1 MIDFIINWLEK
12 IRLTYNVNPRLFAVD
27 YAICVPPFWFAVYKV
42 VAGLRIGKTDKLL
55 KWFLVLGF
63 TLIAP
68 FLYIAFFGKNLPG
81 WFWIA
86 VLVFV
91 CLSIL
96 SLIKTIR
103 GKVQMKIKA

>member
-1 MIDFIINWLEK
+1 LIINWLEK
-12 IRLTYNVNPRLFAVD
+12 IRITYNVNPWIFAAV
-27 YAICVPPFWFAVYKV
+27 YATCVPPFWYAVYKV
-42 VAGLRIGKTDKLL
+42 AAGLRVGKRDKLL
-55 KWFLVLGF
+55 QWFLVLGF

-86 VLVFV
+86 VTAFI
-91 CLSIL
+91 CLSVL

-103 GKVQMKIKA
+103 GKIQMKINA